1 MDAKISAARGAFVH
15 SLLQG
20 MAGGRSC
27 ESTSSIKMQKKQ
39 NKKLEYAVRDCL
51 VKMCREIRLDLGSNV
66 QKSDQGDEHIYE
78 NIGLSQCPLWSWE
91 HSSNILRIRSV
102 I

>member
-27 ESTSSIKMQKKQ
+27 ESTSSIKMQK

-51 VKMCREIRLDLGSNV
+51 VKMCREIRLDLGANV

-78 NIGLSQCPLWSWE
+78 IIGLSQCQLWS
-91 HSSNILRIRSV
+91 
-102 I
+102 

>member
-1 MDAKISAARGAFVH
+1 MLKGGAVSGGRCGQWMKLGIDGCEDFGGRGAFVH

-27 ESTSSIKMQKKQ
+27 ESTSSIKMQKNK

-66 QKSDQGDEHIYE
+66 PKSDQGDEHIYM
-78 NIGLSQCPLWSWE
+78 
-91 HSSNILRIRSV
+91 RI
-102 I
+102 